1 MIVTFKTKTYADIT
15 LFGDVAVHLLKLM
28 GHSGTVPGAIQA
40 EDVNDYKQRLEQA
53 VNNAKLSDEDNTE
66 SEDDDNDNP
75 PVSISKRALPLIEL
89 FDAAA
94 KANADIMWE

>member
-1 MIVTFKTKTYADIT
+1 MIVTFKTKAYADIT

-53 VNNAKLSDEDNTE
+53 VNRAKANDEGNTDN
-66 SEDDDNDNP
+66 EDEDNP

-94 KANADIMWE
+94 KADADIMWE

>member
-1 MIVTFKTKTYADIT
+1 MIVTFKTKAYADIT

-28 GHSGTVPGAIQA
+28 GHSGTVPGAIKA

-53 VNNAKLSDEDNTE
+53 VNRAKANDEDNADN
-66 SEDDDNDNP
+66 EDEDNP

-94 KANADIMWE
+94 KADADIMWE

>member
-1 MIVTFKTKTYADIT
+1 MIVTFKTKAYADIT
-15 LFGDVAVHLLKLM
+15 LFGNVAVHLLKLM

-66 SEDDDNDNP
+66 SEDDDNP